1 MNHSAAVSR
10 PAGRAGIRA
19 WLEGLAARHHY
30 ELAVPDGERR
40 RLASAWLLL
49 GVAALIGSG
58 IFSILLVAARAPF
71 LAPFFP
77 AADFFHTALVVHV
90 DLSVLVWFVAFAG
103 MLWTLASRDRMLDLA
118 WVGFTLAT
126 LGAAIMSAA
135 PFMGAGRPV
144 MANYV
149 PVLDEPVFMFG
160 LMLFGLGFAA
170 TSLRALAAPAKVG
183 LDLAPEGALRFGL
196 NAAAVA
202 AALSIVALAWSWGGV
217 PRVLSGKP
225 YYELLFWGPGHV
237 VQFAWTLIMLVAWL
251 WLASLSGAPV
261 PLSPRVVLLL
271 FAIGLASVFVTPIIY
286 LAWDVTAVEHQKMFT
301 WQMRF
306 GGGLAILPMSLAV
319 AAALARAGPAADAS
333 ARALRAALVASL
345 LLFAAGG
352 AIGFLIQGSDVR
364 IPAHY
369 HGAIVGI
376 TLAMMGLT
384 YALMPRLGLG
394 TPNARLATWQP
405 WVYGGGQFLHIVG
418 LVWSGGYGVQRKVA
432 GAAQVLRTPQE
443 TAGMALMGIGGLV
456 AVAGGVLFLV
466 IVLSAF
472 ARRRGR

>member
-1 MNHSAAVSR
+1 MTQTVALSRPQNRSAA
-10 PAGRAGIRA
+10 RA
-19 WLEGLAARHHY
+19 WLAGLAVRHRY
-30 ELAVPDGERR
+30 ELAVPEGERR
-40 RLASAWLLL
+40 RLAAAWLLL
-49 GVAALIGSG
+49 GVVALVGSG
-58 IFSILLVAARAPF
+58 IFSVLLVAARTPF

-103 MLWTLASRDRMLDLA
+103 LLWTLASVDRMLDLA
-118 WVGFTLAT
+118 WVGFTLAA
-126 LGAAIMSAA
+126 LGATIMAAA

-160 LMLFGLGFAA
+160 LLVFGLGFAA

-183 LDLAPEGALRFGL
+183 MDLSPEGALRFGL

-217 PRVLSGKP
+217 PRALAGKA

-237 VQFAWTLIMLVAWL
+237 AQFAWTLIMLVGWL

-261 PLSPRVVLLL
+261 PLSPRVARLL
-271 FAIGLASVFVTPIIY
+271 FGVGLVSVFVTPIIY

-306 GGGLAILPMSLAV
+306 GGGLAILPMALAV
-319 AAALARAGPAADAS
+319 VAGLVRAGPAPDATS
-333 ARALRAALVASL
+333 RSLRAALLASL
-345 LLFAAGG
+345 ILFAAGG

-376 TLAMMGLT
+376 TLAMMGLA
-384 YALMPRLGLG
+384 YALLPKLGLG
-394 TPNARLATWQP
+394 TPDARLATWQP
-405 WVYGGGQFLHIVG
+405 WVYGVGQLLHIIG

-456 AVAGGVLFLV
+456 AVVGGVLFLV
-466 IVLSAF
+466 IVFRAV
-472 ARRRGR
+472 ARRRGS

>member
-1 MNHSAAVSR
+1 
-10 PAGRAGIRA
+10 
-19 WLEGLAARHHY
+19 
-30 ELAVPDGERR
+30 
-40 RLASAWLLL
+40 
-49 GVAALIGSG
+49 
-58 IFSILLVAARAPF
+58 
-71 LAPFFP
+71 
-77 AADFFHTALVVHV
+77 
-90 DLSVLVWFVAFAG
+90 
-103 MLWTLASRDRMLDLA
+103 
-118 WVGFTLAT
+118 
-126 LGAAIMSAA
+126 
-135 PFMGAGRPV
+135 
-144 MANYV
+144 
-149 PVLDEPVFMFG
+149 
-160 LMLFGLGFAA
+160 
-170 TSLRALAAPAKVG
+170 
-183 LDLAPEGALRFGL
+183 
-196 NAAAVA
+196 
-202 AALSIVALAWSWGGV
+202 
-217 PRVLSGKP
+217 
-225 YYELLFWGPGHV
+225 
-237 VQFAWTLIMLVAWL
+237 
-251 WLASLSGAPV
+251 V

-319 AAALARAGPAADAS
+319 VVALARAGPAADAS
-333 ARALRAALVASL
+333 GRALRAALVASL

-405 WVYGGGQFLHIVG
+405 WVYGSGQFLHIVG

-443 TAGMALMGIGGLV
+443 TAGMALMGLGGLV

-466 IVLSAF
+466 IVLSAI
-472 ARRRGR
+472 AGRRGR